1 MSICLITND
10 INLHHI
16 GKEVSAEFLHMKLI
30 FFPLE
35 LKFLK
40 RSYLKTGSTSVSPET
55 APLHTDWWRPII
67 TVMFA

>member
-1 MSICLITND
+1 
-10 INLHHI
+10 
-16 GKEVSAEFLHMKLI
+16 MKLI